1 MITLFGKKK
10 VTDEKVARHFVSTTL
25 DVVEEGWPVVSGF
38 INDSPEFVTRPKLD
52 PDDYGRFLMIVI
64 AGNFN
69 YIPKSFD
76 EGHDSEIIKGCVQH
90 FAQVLDVPVADLAAR
105 IKSYRTFIARINHP
119 SKNTLYGMSRAIF
132 HKYELN
138 EHQEEYFRSVNTP
151 NPIFLKNMNEIM
163 QHFLWDWS
171 AFKERFKVV

>member
-1 MITLFGKKK
+1 MIALFGKKK
-10 VTDEKVARHFVSTTL
+10 VTDEKVARHFVATTL
-25 DVVEEGWPVVSGF
+25 DVVEEGWPVVAGF
-38 INDSPEFVTRPKLD
+38 INDSPEFVKSPEID
-52 PDDYGRFLMIVI
+52 PEDFGRFLMIVI

-90 FAQVLDVPVADLAAR
+90 FAEILDVPVADLAAR
-105 IKSYRTFIARINHP
+105 IKSHRHFIARVNHP

-138 EHQEEYFRSVNTP
+138 DFQEEYFRNINTP

-163 QHFLWDWS
+163 SNFLWDWS